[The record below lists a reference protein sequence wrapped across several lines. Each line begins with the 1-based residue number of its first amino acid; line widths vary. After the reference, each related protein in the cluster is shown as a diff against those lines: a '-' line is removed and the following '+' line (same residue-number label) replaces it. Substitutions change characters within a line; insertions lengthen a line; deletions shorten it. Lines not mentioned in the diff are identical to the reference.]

1 MLEDLKIPIASLKED
16 ILNVWGRL
24 WRSCCRK
31 SYCRQRKSVWGTWFL
46 GQSLQGRKGDDRN
59 RPRRPSGFN
68 AEGDDDRLT
77 ATDSLQL
84 IESGIIERP
93 DTTSTGSNTPIT
105 TGRKG
110 KGKRN
115 KNNPAKSSVTKPVA
129 TKNED

>member
-1 MLEDLKIPIASLKED
+1 MARTTAITDTTPYNSYSRMREIFRAGAEAGLK
-16 ILNVWGRL
+16 
-24 WRSCCRK
+24 
-31 SYCRQRKSVWGTWFL
+31 
-46 GQSLQGRKGDDRN
+46 RKGDDRN
-59 RPRRPSGFN
+59 RPRRSSGFN